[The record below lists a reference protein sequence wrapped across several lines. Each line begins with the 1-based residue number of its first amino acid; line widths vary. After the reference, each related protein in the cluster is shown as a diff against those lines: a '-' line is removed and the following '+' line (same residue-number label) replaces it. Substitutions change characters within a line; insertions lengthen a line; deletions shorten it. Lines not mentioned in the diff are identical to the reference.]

1 MESSFASSFAAG
13 CWLAS
18 ISQYKQAVTKLME
31 EVIGWHS
38 SRGWP
43 LVKLW
48 GAWNEP
54 DAAND
59 PLHED
64 APRAAQFW
72 EVANSIL
79 HKITPHYPCGGCA
92 SVAGEFSTYYLDYT
106 TCYRN
111 IILYS
116 YCHGPHNRY
125 TRYWFGEPRDPTVW
139 GFHDY
144 KDLENRNNNVARDF
158 AHFARDRLHKPR
170 LFMSEAGVLLQNE
183 ETATELAAEPEL
195 QRKAAEEFLKLP
207 SGLPYPIDR
216 MYYYEYTAPSK
227 AGQEE
232 HKFDS
237 ALLEVENGLVH
248 ERPAYCVLAYS
259 EHLCPPIIESIEQKT
274 EIGGGLKICGP
285 LPPSVEFAARVNPE
299 GAKSLSFDFEY
310 GPTTSNDGKPT
321 ASQTVPVRNSAQSV
335 EIHGNV
341 PLAGAPLNEHLCPIL
356 HYKLVVSNGAAHRSV
371 DELVAWGVI
380 I

>member
-1 MESSFASSFAAG
+1 MRTARLIVPYDVLVGSTAYRAEEKTVLES
-13 CWLAS
+13 WLQKVENENLEPYITIGQDYSVDPCKIHPQNPSEEKCPEPS

-64 APRAAQFW
+64 APRAAPFW

-144 KDLENRNNNVARDF
+144 KDLEHVQAESQSGKEVIANNYANAEADGYVRFIKSKRLGSTHLANRAR
-158 AHFARDRLHKPR
+158 
-170 LFMSEAGVLLQNE
+170 S
-183 ETATELAAEPEL
+183 
-195 QRKAAEEFLKLP
+195 
-207 SGLPYPIDR
+207 
-216 MYYYEYTAPSK
+216 
-227 AGQEE
+227 
-232 HKFDS
+232 
-237 ALLEVENGLVH
+237 
-248 ERPAYCVLAYS
+248 
-259 EHLCPPIIESIEQKT
+259 
-274 EIGGGLKICGP
+274 
-285 LPPSVEFAARVNPE
+285 
-299 GAKSLSFDFEY
+299 
-310 GPTTSNDGKPT
+310 
-321 ASQTVPVRNSAQSV
+321 
-335 EIHGNV
+335 HG
-341 PLAGAPLNEHLCPIL
+341 
-356 HYKLVVSNGAAHRSV
+356 
-371 DELVAWGVI
+371 
-380 I
+380 